1 MRKIT
6 YFQAGVVADFT
17 IPEDRF
23 EEFAKGIGQ
32 DKAHL
37 EDELQK
43 AREVLGI
50 FVDSGKDGTSGPE
63 ETLAACY
70 VWNFFNTHP
79 EDAMHIAGDVV
90 IIDLDGDGHNIDCA
104 AAGDIQFAPVN

>member
-17 IPEDRF
+17 IPDDRF
-23 EEFAKGIGQ
+23 EDFTRGIGL
-32 DKAHL
+32 DKAHV
-37 EDELQK
+37 EDELLK
-43 AREVLGI
+43 AREVLGN
-50 FVDSGKDGTSGPE
+50 FVASGKDGSSGPE

-79 EDAMHIAGDVV
+79 EDEMHIAGDVV
-90 IIDLDGDGHNIDCA
+90 IIDLDGDGTNIDYA
-104 AAGDIQFAPVN
+104 AVGDIQIAPVN